1 MIEAIC
7 IMLSRPVAAA
17 RPSAKLEPEDL
28 ARDPSFAAAGA
39 GLGVRFKPG
48 PARVPSHES
57 GLGQWSTARRGLGP
71 HGVARPGASDSCE
84 PEGSSGT
91 RNLPV
96 KPDHDDDSGDV
107 T

>member
-28 ARDPSFAAAGA
+28 ARDPSFAGA

-48 PARVPSHES
+48 PVRVPSHES

-84 PEGSSGT
+84 PEGSSG
-91 RNLPV
+91 NL
-96 KPDHDDDSGDV
+96 KPDHDSGDV